1 MAEHNDLGKWGED
14 EAALYLEDEGYTIID
29 RDWRLGRRD
38 LDILA
43 YTPDGNTL
51 VVVEVKTRTGEEYQ
65 QPEEAVTPR
74 QDEESCHSCQC
85 LCQGMPGGQRV
96 ALRCHLHRGKRT
108 SGEESAASQGC
119 LQSDADTLDSML
131 VLKSFCPFRACGT
144 YMRNLNYI

>member
-65 QPEEAVTPR
+65 QPEEAVTP
-74 QDEESCHSCQC
+74 
-85 LCQGMPGGQRV
+85 
-96 ALRCHLHRGKRT
+96 GK
-108 SGEESAASQGC
+108 
-119 LQSDADTLDSML
+119 
-131 VLKSFCPFRACGT
+131 
-144 YMRNLNYI
+144 MRNLAIAANAYVKGTASSREPTILRRCLPMLPPMPRCRRLHPERTCWAENT

>member
-43 YTPDGNTL
+43 FSPDGNTL

-65 QPEEAVTPR
+65 QPEEAVTP
-74 QDEESCHSCQC
+74 
-85 LCQGMPGGQRV
+85 
-96 ALRCHLHRGKRT
+96 GK
-108 SGEESAASQGC
+108 
-119 LQSDADTLDSML
+119 
-131 VLKSFCPFRACGT
+131 
-144 YMRNLNYI
+144 MRNLAIAANAYVKEYQVDKVLRFDVISIVGCAHQVKSLQHLKDAFNPMLIL

>member
-65 QPEEAVTPR
+65 QPEEAVTP
-74 QDEESCHSCQC
+74 
-85 LCQGMPGGQRV
+85 
-96 ALRCHLHRGKRT
+96 GK
-108 SGEESAASQGC
+108 
-119 LQSDADTLDSML
+119 
-131 VLKSFCPFRACGT
+131 
-144 YMRNLNYI
+144 MRNLAIAANAYVKECQVDKELRFDVISIVGSEHQVKSL

>member
-51 VVVEVKTRTGEEYQ
+51 VV
-65 QPEEAVTPR
+65 
-74 QDEESCHSCQC
+74 
-85 LCQGMPGGQRV
+85 
-96 ALRCHLHRGKRT
+96 
-108 SGEESAASQGC
+108 
-119 LQSDADTLDSML
+119 
-131 VLKSFCPFRACGT
+131 
-144 YMRNLNYI
+144 I

>member
-51 VVVEVKTRTGEEYQ
+51 VVVEVKTRTVISIVGCAHQ
-65 QPEEAVTPR
+65 VKSLQ
-74 QDEESCHSCQC
+74 
-85 LCQGMPGGQRV
+85 
-96 ALRCHLHRGKRT
+96 HLK
-108 SGEESAASQGC
+108 
-119 LQSDADTLDSML
+119 DAFNPML
-131 VLKSFCPFRACGT
+131 IL
-144 YMRNLNYI
+144 